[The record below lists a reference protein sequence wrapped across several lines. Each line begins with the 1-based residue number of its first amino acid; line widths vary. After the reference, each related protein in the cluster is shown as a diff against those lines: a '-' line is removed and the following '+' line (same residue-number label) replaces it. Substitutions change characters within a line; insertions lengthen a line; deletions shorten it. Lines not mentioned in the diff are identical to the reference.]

1 MWLRMLNEIKIK
13 NFRRFDSL
21 NLNVNN
27 SLVILA
33 GLNATGKTT
42 ILEAIYLISTSKS
55 HRTNEI
61 STLIK
66 NDEQFSICQ
75 INADREY
82 KMVIS
87 KTGKALFIDGLE
99 ISRTSEFIGGINV
112 VMFSPSDLAL
122 INGAKGEKRRFLDLE
137 LSILDK
143 SYLSA
148 SSHYKK
154 ILKERNEALKGNNV
168 DLKYLDILTLDLV
181 KYCKIIAIK
190 RMAFL
195 DDLNIILNEICND
208 MQIEDIKL
216 KYNKTYGDDISLSF
230 KNKLNSD
237 IFTKTTNIG
246 IHRDDFTILLNNL
259 DAREYAS
266 NGQARTIIIAIKLAL
281 KKYITNLTGKEPV
294 LLLDDVFAALDKN
307 RIESITKYVN
317 NSQQA
322 FITTTQIEEIPS
334 ELLKNALVIHL

>member
-1 MWLRMLNEIKIK
+1 MLKEINIK
-13 NFRRFDSL
+13 NFRRFSNL

-61 STLIK
+61 ETVIK
-66 NDEQFSICQ
+66 NDEQFAICQ
-75 INADREY
+75 ISADREY

-87 KTGKALFIDGLE
+87 KTGKALFIDGGE
-99 ISRTSEFIGGINV
+99 INKTSEFIGRINV

-168 DLKYLDILTLDLV
+168 DLKYLEILTLDLV
-181 KYCKIIAIK
+181 KYCKIIATK
-190 RMAFL
+190 RIEFL
-195 DDLNIILNEICND
+195 EALNVILNDICND
-208 MQIEDIKL
+208 MRIEGIKL
-216 KYNKTYGDDISLSF
+216 KYNKTYGDDIALSF

-237 IFTKTTNIG
+237 LFTKTTGIG
-246 IHRDDFTILLNNL
+246 IHRDDFSILLNDL
-259 DAREYAS
+259 DATKYAS

-281 KKYITNLTGKEPV
+281 KKYITNITGQEPV
-294 LLLDDVFAALDKN
+294 LLLDDVFAALDKK

-317 NSQQA
+317 NSQQV